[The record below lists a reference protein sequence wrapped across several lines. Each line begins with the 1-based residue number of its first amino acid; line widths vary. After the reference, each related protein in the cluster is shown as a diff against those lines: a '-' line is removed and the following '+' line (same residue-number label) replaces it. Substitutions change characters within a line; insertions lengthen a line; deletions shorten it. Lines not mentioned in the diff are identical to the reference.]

1 MNTERLLLLHI
12 SKVYNGRMSEWYV
25 NQKKQSSNFHQL
37 LQERIEKANPRR
49 KLTAEEAKRLSK
61 LETIADRL
69 RRGENVQNRQL
80 KTWLNENEYTQFEY
94 EWKEQLEL
102 RSELNDKPSD
112 LKRYEEKLR
121 VATFYYN
128 RAEGYRRKGKHSTA
142 KKFYNKSESLC
153 EDALEILQ
161 EILHYD
167 SSLRIWFDR
176 DISFEMGGDLS
187 ADIALLPRL
196 VTSRSHEK
204 LSDDSR
210 LTSKQSVKLAVV
222 ARAIYSIGRDIE
234 VSCKSDS
241 VMLEKFLSTDD

>member
-1 MNTERLLLLHI
+1 
-12 SKVYNGRMSEWYV
+12 MSEWFDS
-25 NQKKQSSNFHQL
+25 QKQSSSNFRKL
-37 LQERIEKANPRR
+37 LKERTEKSNPRR
-49 KLTAEEAKRLSK
+49 ELNAEESKRLSK
-61 LETIADRL
+61 LEGIADKL

-80 KTWLNENEYTQFEY
+80 QTWLSEDEYAQLEY

-102 RSELNDKPSD
+102 RSELKDKPSD

-121 VATFYYN
+121 EATFNYN
-128 RAEGYRRKGKHSTA
+128 CAEGYSSKGKHSTA

-161 EILHYD
+161 EILHSD
-167 SSLRIWFDR
+167 SSLRVWFDR
-176 DISFEMGGDLS
+176 NISFEVGGDLS
-187 ADIALLPRL
+187 ADIVSLPRL

-222 ARAIYSIGRDIE
+222 ERSIHNIGRDIASASKDD
-234 VSCKSDS
+234 VSKLD
-241 VMLEKFLSTDD
+241 KFLNTDD